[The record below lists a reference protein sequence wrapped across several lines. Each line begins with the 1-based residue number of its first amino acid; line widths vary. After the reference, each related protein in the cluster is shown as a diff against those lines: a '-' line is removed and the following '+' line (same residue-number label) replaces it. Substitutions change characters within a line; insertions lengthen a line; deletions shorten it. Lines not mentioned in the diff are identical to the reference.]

1 MNFSALLFCQDEK
14 TARIT
19 TQILNEL
26 EFTVETSSEPF
37 AAVKKLMG
45 QHFDA
50 VVVDCDNE
58 QNASL
63 LFKGARNSQLNQS
76 SLAVAVVEG
85 QAGVANAFRI
95 GANLVLTKPINVEQA
110 KGTLRVARGLLK
122 KGGETAKA
130 PAASAA
136 ASLPT
141 SAAPAPAPVPT
152 SAPAAAAAAPKP
164 VPKPAPVAA
173 SPRPATPVEAV
184 SKPAIP
190 APPPK
195 AMAAPVMS
203 KQSDDVLDLE
213 PDTAAPA
220 EVLLDLEEQ
229 KPPSKPELK
238 PFTKPSSLLEAEQV
252 TAKPAPQRPV
262 PAPTL
267 TSGGAAAAPAPAKAP
282 EFEKIGDAGTKPKFA
297 AAPPAS
303 SAPMEAPGLFSQRSS
318 VPTFGGLDTS
328 ESESSG
334 GAAKYAI
341 IVVAVIVLAAAGY
354 FGYAKFHQHSSEPAQ
369 TEQAIS
375 SPSAMPEAPSAIVT
389 PAPEPAAKPKATVT
403 EKPSVEVNSTSRK
416 SESSKAESSK
426 AVEADAEPEV
436 VVKNFDEPRVVK
448 ANPTSVPR
456 KKVSEAEVE
465 APSAIGA
472 TGDDQSQISNIVSS
486 APVNVPSAAPP
497 AETLKVSQG
506 VTQGMLLKRVQP
518 VYPHAALQMRIA
530 GSVQLQAS
538 IDKAGN
544 ISSVKILSGDPIL
557 SKAAVDAV
565 KQWKYKPYML
575 DGEAVGIQT
584 QVTVNFKL
592 P

>member
-14 TARIT
+14 TARLT

-130 PAASAA
+130 PAPAASASPA
-136 ASLPT
+136 AAVPAPVPS
-141 SAAPAPAPVPT
+141 SAAAPAPKPTPPAPIVRPSAPVQ
-152 SAPAAAAAAPKP
+152 
-164 VPKPAPVAA
+164 
-173 SPRPATPVEAV
+173 AV

-203 KQSDDVLDLE
+203 KPSADNVLDLE
-213 PDTAAPA
+213 PDAAQPA
-220 EVLLDLEEQ
+220 EELLLNLDEQ
-229 KPPSKPELK
+229 KPASKPELK
-238 PFTKPSSLLEAEQV
+238 PSMKPSSLLEAEQV
-252 TAKPAPQRPV
+252 AAKPAAAHPV
-262 PAPTL
+262 ASPVL
-267 TSGGAAAAPAPAKAP
+267 TSGGAASAPAPAKIPTKAP
-282 EFEKIGDAGTKPKFA
+282 EFEKIGDPGTKPKFA
-297 AAPPAS
+297 ASP
-303 SAPMEAPGLFSQRSS
+303 APMEAPGLFSQRSS
-318 VPTFGGLDTS
+318 VPTFGGLDTA
-328 ESESSG
+328 EPDSSG
-334 GAAKYAI
+334 GAAKYGI
-341 IVVAVIVLAAAGY
+341 IAVVIIALAAAGY
-354 FGYAKFHQHSSEPAQ
+354 FGYAKFHKQSSEPSAQ
-369 TEQAIS
+369 TEQGA
-375 SPSAMPEAPSAIVT
+375 SPSAPSASPEAPSAIVT
-389 PAPEPAAKPKATVT
+389 PAPEPAPKPKATVT
-403 EKPSVEVNSTSRK
+403 EKPSAEVSSTSHKPESPKSESSK
-416 SESSKAESSK
+416 SESSKAAE
-426 AVEADAEPEV
+426 AEPEV
-436 VVKNFDEPRVVK
+436 VVKNFEEPHVVK
-448 ANPTSVPR
+448 ANPSPK
-456 KKVSEAEVE
+456 KKVSESEVE

-472 TGDDQSQISNIVSS
+472 TPDDQSAISNIVSS
-486 APVNVPSAAPP
+486 APVNVPKAVPAA
-497 AETLKVSQG
+497 EMLKVSQG

-518 VYPHAALQMRIA
+518 VYPHSALQMRIA
-530 GSVQLQAS
+530 GSVQLLAV

-544 ISSVKILSGDPIL
+544 ISSVKVLSGDPIL
-557 SKAAVDAV
+557 ARAAADAV

-575 DGEAVGIQT
+575 DGDAVDIQT
-584 QVTVNFKL
+584 QITVNFRL